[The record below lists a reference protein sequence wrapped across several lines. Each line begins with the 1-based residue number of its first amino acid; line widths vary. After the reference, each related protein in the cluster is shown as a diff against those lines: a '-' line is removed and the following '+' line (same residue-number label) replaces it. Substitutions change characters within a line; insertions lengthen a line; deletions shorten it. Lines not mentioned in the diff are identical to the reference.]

1 MPLVCP
7 VGLLTNT
14 VSPEVVQSPV
24 CAVGLVVTR
33 LSKSRRTWQRSGIN
47 LFVKEFYIQINSPP
61 PCYSPESILLKVNM
75 QVRASVD
82 VEGNSGF

>member
-7 VGLLTNT
+7 VGLLTST

-24 CAVGLVVTR
+24 CTVGLVVTK

-47 LFVKEFYIQINSPP
+47 FL
-61 PCYSPESILLKVNM
+61 
-75 QVRASVD
+75 
-82 VEGNSGF
+82 